1 MKVYFIIVE
10 DTRCVF
16 DEKYAT
22 FCDVS
27 YATVY
32 ILFCNVC
39 FYYATLNEVSLT
51 MDSKKK
57 E

>member
-22 FCDVS
+22 FCDVC

-32 ILFCNVC
+32 LLFCNVC